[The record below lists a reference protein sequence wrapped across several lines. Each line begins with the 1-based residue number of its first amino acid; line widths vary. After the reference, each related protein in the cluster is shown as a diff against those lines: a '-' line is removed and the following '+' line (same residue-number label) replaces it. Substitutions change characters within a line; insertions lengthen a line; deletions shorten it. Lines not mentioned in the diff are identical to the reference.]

1 MQVKMKGSPMLQ
13 LKQKNKKFSKKK
25 KKMIKKYMDN
35 IRKED
40 KTNDTIIQ
48 TWGIVSTQKS

>member
-1 MQVKMKGSPMLQ
+1 
-13 LKQKNKKFSKKK
+13 
-25 KKMIKKYMDN
+25 MIKKYMDN

-48 TWGIVSTQKS
+48 TWGIVSAQKS

>member
-1 MQVKMKGSPMLQ
+1 MLQ